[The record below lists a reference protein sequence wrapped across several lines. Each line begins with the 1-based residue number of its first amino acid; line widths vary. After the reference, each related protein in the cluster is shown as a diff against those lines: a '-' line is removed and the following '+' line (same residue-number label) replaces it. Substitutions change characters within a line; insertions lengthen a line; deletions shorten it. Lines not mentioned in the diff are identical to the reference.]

1 MSRNTEA
8 PRYLSRYHLLKTL
21 TRDRMF
27 ITGLLLLSLLTL
39 MAVAGYAWVP
49 EDAKTSWYYNV
60 RWTLNPK
67 LVPPCWVNY
76 LTQESR
82 TPTINLTYTEAS
94 EYWRVKAE
102 EIWQI
107 RRWELVSMGITNES
121 VLSKLRNEVYE
132 RTRQELEG
140 RGLSYSF
147 DYHYS
152 WVIPP
157 QDFALVIKSHN
168 RDRVANIT
176 AIIARP
182 DGIQVRF
189 VLANRV
195 ELYRNEEKV
204 LKVSFSKDFAEK
216 LVRVYLAA
224 KVDPETLKVLS
235 DYISYGLRSPV
246 EIFFYGEL
254 GTGGKVVLA
263 NPTEGKYVVRI
274 DAVFSETVNAEDI
287 DVKLRILGSC
297 YGVLGTDDVGRDN
310 FWTLLAGSG
319 VALLIGLPYAVLSRL
334 TGLVYGAVS
343 GFYGGTPV
351 DIVMQRVCEIVYSM
365 PFLPFI
371 VMISYVLR
379 ETTGAQVGIAQIIG
393 LLLVFGWPGV
403 AIISRSMAL
412 SIREE
417 LYVESAI
424 AIGATKSRIILKY
437 IVPQLMPYFFA
448 SVMLATPGA
457 ILTEVFLSVLGLTDP
472 NLPSWGKMISG
483 AQLTVHAWWWIIPPG
498 IAITL
503 TGLAFMFLGY
513 SIENATNPRR
523 RRL

>member
-1 MSRNTEA
+1 
-8 PRYLSRYHLLKTL
+8 
-21 TRDRMF
+21 
-27 ITGLLLLSLLTL
+27 
-39 MAVAGYAWVP
+39 
-49 EDAKTSWYYNV
+49 
-60 RWTLNPK
+60 
-67 LVPPCWVNY
+67 
-76 LTQESR
+76 
-82 TPTINLTYTEAS
+82 
-94 EYWRVKAE
+94 
-102 EIWQI
+102 
-107 RRWELVSMGITNES
+107 
-121 VLSKLRNEVYE
+121 
-132 RTRQELEG
+132 
-140 RGLSYSF
+140 
-147 DYHYS
+147 
-152 WVIPP
+152 
-157 QDFALVIKSHN
+157 
-168 RDRVANIT
+168 
-176 AIIARP
+176 
-182 DGIQVRF
+182 
-189 VLANRV
+189 
-195 ELYRNEEKV
+195 
-204 LKVSFSKDFAEK
+204 
-216 LVRVYLAA
+216 
-224 KVDPETLKVLS
+224 
-235 DYISYGLRSPV
+235 
-246 EIFFYGEL
+246 
-254 GTGGKVVLA
+254 
-263 NPTEGKYVVRI
+263 
-274 DAVFSETVNAEDI
+274 
-287 DVKLRILGSC
+287 
-297 YGVLGTDDVGRDN
+297 
-310 FWTLLAGSG
+310 
-319 VALLIGLPYAVLSRL
+319 IGLPYAVLSRL

-343 GFYGGTPV
+343 GFYGGTLV